1 MGTRF
6 VKALFPATAFV
17 LTALGCGGKAPPAY
31 DQPPVL
37 ANREEITAAMA
48 AVGAGL
54 EARVVLQVHVDRRGY
69 VRDAYVA
76 HGSGSQELDD
86 AAMWI
91 GEQMRFDPAMHQGQ
105 PVAAWV
111 QVPVVF
117 DVVSSVVRA
126 PRIRNAPEVAAVM
139 ARDYPDLRGSARVS
153 VEVGPEGWVREIK
166 ERSSTDRE
174 VMAAALDLLDDWV
187 RFHPGYKEGREL
199 SAWVNLTFQFSG
211 ERSRV
216 YIESAET

>member
-6 VKALFPATAFV
+6 VMAVSSAFFALATLA
-17 LTALGCGGKAPPAY
+17 CGSKAPPAY

-54 EARVVLQVHVDRRGY
+54 EARVVLQVRVDTNGY
-69 VRDAYVA
+69 VREAYVA

-91 GEQMRFDPAMHQGQ
+91 GEQMKFDPARHQGE
-105 PVAAWV
+105 PVSAWV
-111 QVPVVF
+111 QVPIVF

-126 PRIRNAPEVAAVM
+126 PRLRNGPEVAAVM
-139 ARDYPDLRGSARVS
+139 ARDYPDLRGYARVS
-153 VEVGPEGWVREIK
+153 VEVGPEGWLRQIK

-174 VMAAALDLLDDWV
+174 VMAAALNLLDDWV

-199 SAWVNLTFQFSG
+199 SAWVNVTFQFSG
-211 ERSRV
+211 EGSRV
-216 YIESAET
+216 YIESTET